1 MLILGINDGHT
12 AAACLYQD
20 GQVRAAIQEE
30 RLRRIKNW
38 AGMPTEA
45 IAAVLRMTD
54 TRPEDIDVVALNGHW
69 AAFSMTREQLME
81 EYRRINDV
89 DVSVRRG
96 LRRALRRVALA
107 TPLYA
112 RQQGRRHAGRIREL
126 VRMGIPAERV
136 VCVDHHTAHAAAAY
150 YGQANFDD
158 DILVLTCDGAGDRL
172 CATVSVGRDGRL
184 ERLHAVDMADSIGNI
199 YAMVTYLMG
208 MVPLEHEYKLMG
220 LAPYADPKGVEQ
232 VYGELKRL
240 IRFDARNPLGWERAG
255 GCPETY
261 CSYRFFRQLLDRK
274 RFDAI
279 AGGVQKFTEAVL
291 LEWVRNCIR
300 ETGLHRL
307 ALGGGVFMNVKANKL
322 IMELPEVRELF
333 VYPSCGDET
342 NAMGAAYAV
351 YAQKAGTAK
360 MTPLR
365 DLYWGPEF
373 SDDEIAQALRGFEF
387 RAPVRYEREDPI
399 EPRVARLL
407 AEGHVVARFKG
418 REEFGA
424 RSLGNRSILADPR
437 NTEVVREINE
447 AIKARDFWMPFCPS
461 VLAERSPDYLVNPKG
476 VRAPYMILSFD
487 TTERWTEFRAG
498 LHPFDRTAR
507 PQEVSAEWNPDYHAL
522 IEEFQRLTGVG
533 AVLNTSFNLHGFPI
547 VSRPEGALDVL
558 DRSGLRHLAIG
569 NWLVSKV

>member
-45 IAAVLRMTD
+45 IAAVLRLTG
-54 TRPEDIDVVALNGHW
+54 TRPRDIDAVALNGRW
-69 AAFSMTREQLME
+69 TALPLTREGLME
-81 EYRRINDV
+81 EYRTINAPGV
-89 DVSVRRG
+89 AVRRTV
-96 LRRALRRVALA
+96 RRAVRRAAQA

-112 RQQGRRHAGRIREL
+112 MQQGRRHAERIGEL
-126 VRMGIPAERV
+126 TRMGIPAARI

-158 DILVLTCDGAGDRL
+158 DILVLTCDGAGDGL
-172 CATVSVGRDGRL
+172 CATVNVGRNGRL
-184 ERLHAVDMADSIGNI
+184 ERLHALGKADSIGNI

-220 LAPYADPKGVEQ
+220 LAPYADPKGVDQ
-232 VYGELKRL
+232 VFGALRPP
-240 IRFDARNPLGWERAG
+240 IRFDPADPLGWTRAG

-261 CSYRFFRQLLDRK
+261 CSYRFLHGLLDRK
-274 RFDAI
+274 RFDWI
-279 AGGVQKFTEAVL
+279 AGGVQMFTEAVL

-300 ETGLHRL
+300 ATGLRRL

-322 IMELPEVRELF
+322 IMELPEVDELF

-342 NAMGAAYAV
+342 NAIGAAYAL
-351 YAQKAGTAK
+351 YADRAGTAK
-360 MTPLR
+360 MTPLQ

-373 SDDEIAQALRGFEF
+373 DDAEIE
-387 RAPVRYEREDPI
+387 RAVRAFAFKTPVRYERDEPI
-399 EPRVARLL
+399 EPRVARML
-407 AEGHVVARFKG
+407 AEGQVVARFKG

-424 RSLGNRSILADPR
+424 RSLGNRAILANPSR
-437 NTEVVREINE
+437 PEVIREINE
-447 AIKARDFWMPFCPS
+447 AIKARDFWMPFAPS
-461 VLAERSPDYLVNPKG
+461 LLAECSTEYLVNPKQ
-476 VRAPYMILSFD
+476 VRAPYMILCFD
-487 TTERWTEFRAG
+487 TTERWSELRAG
-498 LHPFDRTAR
+498 VHPFDRTAR
-507 PQEVSAEWNPDYHAL
+507 PQEVSADTNPAYHAL
-522 IEEFQRLTGVG
+522 LKEFRRLTGIG
-533 AVLNTSFNLHGFPI
+533 GVLNTSFNLHGFPI
-547 VSRPEGALDVL
+547 VSRPEDALDVL

-569 NWLVSKV
+569 NWLVSKR